1 MSIKRLLILFLLL
14 IAIAIPQ
21 ANAFFGFSTKAIS
34 AISKNVKVLAEDEII
49 RLSKL
54 SDEIQG
60 TKKVGKE
67 LGKLN
72 LPDDVFEDVFIR
84 IAIYQKK
91 ITRVT
96 AERMFSRLSNV
107 PGFRHA
113 LRKIVGNS
121 NIGTVGHLNELK
133 IADAASANGFKV
145 RGIGEKF
152 IDGLKKA
159 PTDIDILLEK
169 GGKLFAVEAKSHAL
183 TTKISMD
190 KFRADLDTLVAYKNM
205 KGDRIIPVF
214 TITNKP
220 YDLSYLKRLH
230 YEASKRG
237 VELIFGKPQEQI
249 EQIKMLESIL

>member
-72 LPDDVFEDVFIR
+72 LPDDVLEDVFIR

-91 ITRVT
+91 
-96 AERMFSRLSNV
+96 
-107 PGFRHA
+107 
-113 LRKIVGNS
+113 
-121 NIGTVGHLNELK
+121 
-133 IADAASANGFKV
+133 
-145 RGIGEKF
+145 
-152 IDGLKKA
+152 
-159 PTDIDILLEK
+159 
-169 GGKLFAVEAKSHAL
+169 
-183 TTKISMD
+183 
-190 KFRADLDTLVAYKNM
+190 
-205 KGDRIIPVF
+205 
-214 TITNKP
+214 
-220 YDLSYLKRLH
+220 
-230 YEASKRG
+230 
-237 VELIFGKPQEQI
+237 
-249 EQIKMLESIL
+249 